1 MYLCMY
7 DVCVPYVLCVSLT
20 RDTYVCIHTSGHLCM
35 CVYTLGCLCVCVYDT
50 WMNSLALCPFAH
62 ICMYVCMYVHA
73 SMLFDNVG
81 TFSE

>member
-1 MYLCMY
+1 MC
-7 DVCVPYVLCVSLT
+7 
-20 RDTYVCIHTSGHLCM
+20 VCIHFGILM
-35 CVYTLGCLCVCVYDT
+35 CVCVYDT

-73 SMLFDNVG
+73 SMLFANVG